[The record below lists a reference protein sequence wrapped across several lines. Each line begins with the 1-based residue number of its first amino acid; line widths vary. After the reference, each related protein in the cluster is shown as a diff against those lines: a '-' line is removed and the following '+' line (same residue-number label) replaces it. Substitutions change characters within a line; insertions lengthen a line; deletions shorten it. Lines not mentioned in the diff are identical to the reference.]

1 MPPIVPSIIYL
12 YPLNTQV
19 IEVDGLVDEIS
30 GNFLNGASVSATLF
44 DDHGNPDP
52 VLNNIPMIYVAA
64 SNGNY
69 QGVVPD
75 TFNAALGSG
84 YTLQITADS
93 GGAQALWS
101 IPAQVK
107 LRTQ

>member
-19 IEVDGLVDEIS
+19 VEIDGLTDVVTGDY
-30 GNFLNGASVSATLF
+30 LNDATVTATLF
-44 DDHGNPDP
+44 DDNDQPDP
-52 VLNNIPMIYVAA
+52 VLQNIGMSYVAA

-84 YTLQITADS
+84 YTMVITADQA
-93 GGAQALWS
+93 GVQAQWS
-101 IPAQVK
+101 IPTQVK